1 MTMSEFV
8 DQLSL
13 SGVLGGGS
21 AVLLL
26 LLTLI
31 QIAPI
36 KVNPWTWLARKIGR
50 ALNGDTLD
58 RLDTLEQDVKEMK
71 QKNEEREAKKSRSS
85 ILRFGDEIRRGTRH
99 SKEHFDQILLDIS
112 FYERYCDTHKDFE
125 NNIAL
130 MTIEKIKDTYRECID
145 KDSFL

>member
-1 MTMSEFV
+1 MTVSEFM

-13 SGVLGGGS
+13 GGLLGGSG
-21 AVLLL
+21 ALLFL

-31 QIAPI
+31 QIAPV

-50 ALNGDTLD
+50 ALTGEALD

-71 QKNEEREAKKSRSS
+71 QKNEEREAKKARSS

-112 FYERYCDTHKDFE
+112 FYEHYCDTHKSFE

-145 KDSFL
+145 DDSFL

>member
-1 MTMSEFV
+1 MTVSEFV

-13 SGVLGGGS
+13 GSLLGGSGVFLF
-21 AVLLL
+21 L
-26 LLTLI
+26 LLTII

-36 KVNPWTWLARKIGR
+36 KVNPWTWIARKIGR
-50 ALNGDTLD
+50 AVTGEALD
-58 RLDTLEQDVKEMK
+58 RLDVLEQDIKEIK
-71 QKNEEREAKKSRSS
+71 EKNEEHEATKCRSN
-85 ILRFGDEIRRGTRH
+85 ILRFGDEIRHGTLH

-112 FYERYCDTHKDFE
+112 FYEHYCDTHRDFE

-145 KDSFL
+145 NDSFL

>member
-112 FYERYCDTHKDFE
+112 FYERYCDTHRDFE

>member
-1 MTMSEFV
+1 MTMSEFM

>member
-71 QKNEEREAKKSRSS
+71 QKNEEREAKKSRR
-85 ILRFGDEIRRGTRH
+85 L
-99 SKEHFDQILLDIS
+99 ILLSCI
-112 FYERYCDTHKDFE
+112 
-125 NNIAL
+125 
-130 MTIEKIKDTYRECID
+130 TIPRPK
-145 KDSFL
+145 

>member
-8 DQLSL
+8 GQLSIGGL
-13 SGVLGGGS
+13 LGGGG
-21 AVLLL
+21 AILLL

-50 ALNGDTLD
+50 AVTGETLD
-58 RLDTLEQDVKEMK
+58 RLDTLEKNLNEMK
-71 QKNEEREAKKSRSS
+71 QKNEEREATKCRSN
-85 ILRFGDEIRRGTRH
+85 ILRFGDEIRRGTLH
-99 SKEHFDQILLDIS
+99 SKEHFNQTLLDIS
-112 FYERYCDTHKDFE
+112 FYEHYCDTHKNFE

-130 MTIEKIKDTYRECID
+130 MTIEKIKDTYRECMD
-145 KDSFL
+145 NDSFL

>member
-26 LLTLI
+26 LLTMI

-112 FYERYCDTHKDFE
+112 FYEHYCDTHKDFE